1 MKPRDSGALS
11 RNVLSG
17 EWSRSFTFQPQDTQ
31 RKPCA
36 QQAPGG
42 VGTRSGAGRPPVVT
56 SSLPR
61 PPPHVASSDLRGD
74 LLIP

>member
-31 RKPCA
+31 RKPRA

-42 VGTRSGAGRPPVVT
+42 RRHTLRGWPPVVT

-61 PPPHVASSDLRGD
+61 PPPHVALSNLRGD

>member
-42 VGTRSGAGRPPVVT
+42 RRHTLRGRPAT
-56 SSLPR
+56 GCDQQ
-61 PPPHVASSDLRGD
+61 PPPSSASRG
-74 LLIP
+74 IV

>member
-31 RKPCA
+31 RKPRA

-42 VGTRSGAGRPPVVT
+42 VGTRSGAGRR
-56 SSLPR
+56 L
-61 PPPHVASSDLRGD
+61 
-74 LLIP
+74 